1 MSHEAADMQDIAE
14 SLWRLEQAGYREHFD
29 IRDDKLVCP
38 TAEFD
43 VEHLELVDTIAVDSG
58 TDPGDDATIY
68 VVRTD
73 TGIRGYFVVP
83 GSFHLDTE
91 RARMVDR
98 LLHGRPGHTANG
110 T

>member
-1 MSHEAADMQDIAE
+1 MSRKAADMQDIAE
-14 SLWRLEQAGYREHFD
+14 ALWRLEQAGYREHFD

-68 VVRTD
+68 VVRSD

-83 GSFHLDTE
+83 DSFHVGAE
-91 RARMVDR
+91 RAHMVDR
-98 LLHGRPGHTANG
+98 LLHERAARGPNG